1 MRFFT
6 ARRVA
11 LAALFPALLS
21 LSVIPG
27 CSQQGEGER
36 CGTTVYGPADSEDC
50 GDGLTCTAYG
60 ELLNGSTDKANR
72 CCYTGRKP
80 TDSRCTLMGSSSSG
94 GASSGGAGGASAGT
108 GDAAGAPDDVPTP
121 SEAGAGG
128 V

>member
-11 LAALFPALLS
+11 LLALFPALLS

-36 CGTTVYGPADSEDC
+36 CGDSLGVADSDDC
-50 GDGLTCTAYG
+50 GSGLTCTAHG
-60 ELLNGSTDKANR
+60 VLLNGSSDMANR
-72 CCYTGRKP
+72 CCYADRKA
-80 TDSRCTLMGSSSSG
+80 TDSRCTLAGASAA
-94 GASSGGAGGASAGT
+94 GASSGGAGGASAGS
-108 GDAAGAPDDVPTP
+108 GDTAGAADDVPTP